1 MWFNPIMTWLLRSP
15 FHKIMSGSTLLV
27 TVTGRKSKHPITTPV
42 NYLRAG
48 KILWVVSARDR
59 TWWRNLTGGAA
70 LTVTLARKER
80 HARGEVILHEKEV
93 VHAMTEYFKLAPRV
107 AKYYKV
113 KLAADGSPN
122 LADLGAAA
130 RQRVMIKITIL

>member
-15 FHKIMSGSTLLV
+15 FHKLMSGSTLLV
-27 TVTGRKSKHPITTPV
+27 TVTERKTKRPITTPV
-42 NYLRAG
+42 NYIRDG
-48 KILWVVSARDR
+48 KTLWVVSARDR

-70 LTVTLARKER
+70 LTITLARKTKQ
-80 HARGEVILHEKEV
+80 ARGEVILHEKEV

-113 KLAADGSPN
+113 KLSREGNPD
-122 LADLGAAA
+122 LADLGGAA
-130 RQRVMIKITIL
+130 RQRVMIKITLN